1 MQTHINMT
9 EMMHLSSTRATL
21 KKKKV
26 KLKDYDNIFLRCD
39 AMQSADNTM

>member
-1 MQTHINMT
+1 MQKHINIT

-21 KKKKV
+21 KKKV
-26 KLKDYDNIFLRCD
+26 KMKDYDYILLRCD